1 MDYGMGLFL
10 FYFRGSLAI
19 ISVFFIKLYIILME
33 KSGCIHLSEIFFKDL
48 LDSFN
53 CNIYNY
59 IYREHRKRR
68 VG

>member
-1 MDYGMGLFL
+1 MDYGKGLFL

-19 ISVFFIKLYIILME
+19 ISVFHELYIILME
-33 KSGCIHLSEIFFKDL
+33 KSGCITYQRYSSKIYLTL
-48 LDSFN
+48 FN

-59 IYREHRKRR
+59 IYRKHRKRR